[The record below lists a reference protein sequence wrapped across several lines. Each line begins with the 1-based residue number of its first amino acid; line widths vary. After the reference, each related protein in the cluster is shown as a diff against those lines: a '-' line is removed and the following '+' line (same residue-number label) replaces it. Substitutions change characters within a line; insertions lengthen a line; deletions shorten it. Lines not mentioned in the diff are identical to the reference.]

1 MVIFIYGHIQD
12 ECCNES
18 YEICNLINFYY
29 KLVKNIINFSYKVIK
44 KSYKFAWAF
53 CMWGWTPNINAI
65 VFCLAMKKKNLQ
77 WKKNIFNSFHF
88 SGNFIGEFEEDFW
101 SWRIFQSSKLEKN
114 SYWKNFF
121 WIFIVHFSWRNKKK
135 SCKKNVKLKKK

>member
-1 MVIFIYGHIQD
+1 MATLSTVGSWNNILIILHWFLQWRFYLVQETQPNEVVGPQLFRRLYLSTESMTIFLLFFYLWFQQCAIISDFQFLYTGIYGHFMVIYIMVIFIYGHIQD

-53 CMWGWTPNINAI
+53 CM
-65 VFCLAMKKKNLQ
+65 
-77 WKKNIFNSFHF
+77 
-88 SGNFIGEFEEDFW
+88 
-101 SWRIFQSSKLEKN
+101 
-114 SYWKNFF
+114 
-121 WIFIVHFSWRNKKK
+121 
-135 SCKKNVKLKKK
+135 